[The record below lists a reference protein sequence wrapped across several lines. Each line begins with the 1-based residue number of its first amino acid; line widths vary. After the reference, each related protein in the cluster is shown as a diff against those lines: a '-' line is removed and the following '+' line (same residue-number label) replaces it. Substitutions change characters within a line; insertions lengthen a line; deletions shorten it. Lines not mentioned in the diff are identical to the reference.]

1 MTACALCGFRYDP
14 AAHGC
19 RPSCP
24 LSRGCNLSCCPN
36 CGHGAVKE
44 GALAQGVR
52 KLLVKLTRRSA

>member
-1 MTACALCGFRYDP
+1 MTTCALCGLRYDES
-14 AAHGC
+14 AQGC

-24 LSRGCNLSCCPN
+24 LSRNCNLVCCPN

-52 KLLVKLTRRSA
+52 KLLVKLTRRTT